1 LQFDDLTTE
10 LENHFKTFDMR
21 RYLLISFLMVTLFS
35 AFNNLF
41 SQDFTH
47 RPDMDSVPGLL
58 WKMKTNGPIVATPV
72 INDQTVFVGSLDSN
86 LYAFDLQ
93 TGKLRWSFPTV
104 GPVRSS
110 VCMLNDRLY
119 LLGTDGILYRMDQ
132 DSGRID
138 GVFQTAT
145 GFLGDHQND
154 HYDYYTST
162 PVVADSTIYFG
173 AGDRIYAVSVT
184 NGYIRW
190 TYKTDGPVHTTP
202 AVSFGWV
209 YAGSFDGHLYAINA
223 RTGNLAWKFKT
234 TGRYSYPKG
243 EVTGHPVAAGGVILF
258 GARDNNLYAV
268 NAVTGS
274 CNWIKQFSY
283 GWGLTLTLNDSVV
296 YVGTTEDRTLF
307 ALDIRSGREVWKMK
321 TGFNVMGG
329 LALGNNYGYFGTQ
342 LGKLIA
348 LDLRDGKAKW
358 ITNLESHVENHDIWL
373 NSDGSFRDDVG
384 SRLRTPLDILGL
396 YQDMGAIF
404 STPVLAGDKLIVA
417 GYDGW
422 VYCYQARSE

>member
-1 LQFDDLTTE
+1 MFVM
-10 LENHFKTFDMR
+10 K
-21 RYLLISFLMVTLFS
+21 RYLFIALLTVTLF
-35 AFNNLF
+35 FTFHHLY
-41 SQDFTH
+41 SQDFNQGL
-47 RPDMDSVPGLL
+47 DMDSVPGLL

-72 INDQTVFVGSLDSN
+72 INDQTVFVGSLDST

-93 TGKLRWSFPTV
+93 TGKWKWSLPTA
-104 GPVRSS
+104 GPIRSS
-110 VCMLNDRLY
+110 VCLLNDRLY
-119 LLGTDGILYRMDQ
+119 LLSTDGILYRMDQ

-145 GFLGDHQND
+145 GFPGDHQVD
-154 HYDYYTST
+154 HHDYYTST
-162 PVVADSTIYFG
+162 PVIVDSTIYFG
-173 AGDRIYAVSVT
+173 AADRIYAVSIT

-190 TYKTDGPVHTTP
+190 TFKTDGPVHTTP

-243 EVTGHPVAAGGVILF
+243 EVTGHPVAVGGVILF

-268 NAVTGS
+268 NSVTGS
-274 CNWIKQFSY
+274 CNWIKQFPY
-283 GWGLTLTLNDSVV
+283 GWGLPVTFNDSVV
-296 YVGTTEDRTLF
+296 YVGTAEDRTLF
-307 ALDIRSGREVWKMK
+307 ALDIRSGNEVWKTR

-329 LALGNNYGYFGTQ
+329 VTVGNSYGYLGTL
-342 LGKLIA
+342 LGKVIA
-348 LDLRDGKAKW
+348 VDLRNGKTVW
-358 ITNLESHVENHDIWL
+358 STNLESHKSNHDKWL
-373 NSDGSFRDDVG
+373 KSDGNFREDVG

-396 YQDMGAIF
+396 YHDMGAVF
-404 STPVLAGDKLIVA
+404 SSPVLAGDKLIVA

-422 VYCYQARSE
+422 VYCYQTKSK